1 MTCEKTPQTAEIGLQ
16 HLCTLWFRQFV
27 VIAFLLSLIWPYYSE
42 TQLLWYLIKYK
53 FLKDESEGKIFS
65 TNNN

>member
-42 TQLLWYLIKYK
+42 TQLL
-53 FLKDESEGKIFS
+53 
-65 TNNN
+65 